1 MKGEAAFLKI
11 ANIAAEENMIRI
23 IENDDQMA
31 AFVFAHAGNDENAV
45 KLALQMD
52 KINKGN
58 VRKYLS
64 MTGEELESL
73 PEDEKYAIKKDGE
86 EYARLFKEINA
97 MHIVED
103 KYFEKNQKKE

>member
-1 MKGEAAFLKI
+1 MKGEAASLKI
-11 ANIAAEENMIRI
+11 ANTAAKKNMIRI

-31 AFVFAHAGNDENAV
+31 AFVFAHAGNDEKAV

-73 PEDEKYAIKKDGE
+73 PEDEKSAIKKDGE

-97 MHIVED
+97 MHVVENTYCD
-103 KYFEKNQKKE
+103 NNNR